1 MDTVYIITTMAA
13 ENATIDPTA
22 NTTLNAVQVASLLIG
37 VFIPIV
43 VGLVT
48 KRTTNPAVKSI
59 LLLGLSAVSG
69 FLTEFV
75 NSANFVWQQALLT
88 SVVTFVIGVA
98 TYYGL
103 WTPTGVTAKAQAAF
117 DPSNRPGDHGRSDTR
132 LVGLIVVGVVLA
144 VFVIWLLQRV
154 LA

>member
-1 MDTVYIITTMAA
+1 MTVYTITTMAA

-22 NTTLNAVQVASLLIG
+22 HSTLNAVQVASLLIG
-37 VFIPIV
+37 VFIPIL

-48 KRTTNPAVKSI
+48 KRTTNRSVKSI
-59 LLLGLSAVSG
+59 LLLALSAVSG

-88 SVVTFVIGVA
+88 SVITFVIGVA

-103 WTPTGVTAKAQAAF
+103 WTPTGVTDKAQGALI
-117 DPSNRPGDHGRSDTR
+117 SDKGERGAVTVER
-132 LVGLIVVGVVLA
+132 ALVIGILVL
-144 VFVIWLLQRV
+144 VFLALLFWLF
-154 LA
+154 